1 MELKKSA
8 GANLERKRGTGFVLG
23 LVVALSAL
31 FVALQWTSEESDYD
45 IDEALLDEMAEELVI
60 NPWDEDKDLLPMP
73 EMVVQPAISDQIK
86 VVESLPELPDES
98 AQPLVAQATVD
109 AEDFVPDEPKP
120 LEQETVDNS
129 EKPLD
134 VRIVEQVPEFP
145 GGMTM
150 FVQWLTKNLKYP
162 ETARSQKIQGRV
174 VVSFIINK
182 DGSISDTK
190 IARSADPSLDRE
202 ALRVVHLMPRW
213 KPGIQNNE
221 PCRTMFAIPIVF
233 QL

>member
-1 MELKKSA
+1 MEQKKSA
-8 GANLERKRGTGFVLG
+8 QANLERKRTTGFVLG

-45 IDEALLDEMAEELVI
+45 IDEALLDEMAEELMI
-60 NPWDEDKDLLPMP
+60 QPWEDEKDLLPVP
-73 EMVVQPAISDQIK
+73 EMVVQPTVAEQIK
-86 VVESLPELPDES
+86 VVETPPE
-98 AQPLVAQATVD
+98 PLEKTEDPLISQATVD
-109 AEDFVPDEPKP
+109 AEEFVPEEPKP
-120 LEQETVDNS
+120 IDQETMEK

-134 VRIVEQVPEFP
+134 VRIVEQIPEFP

-162 ETARSQKIQGRV
+162 EAARNQKLQGRV
-174 VVSFIINK
+174 VVSFIVNK
-182 DGSISDTK
+182 DGSVSDLK
-190 IARSADPSLDRE
+190 IARSINPLLDHE
-202 ALRVVHLMPRW
+202 AMRVMRLMPPW

-221 PCRTMFAIPIVF
+221 PCRTMMAIPIVF